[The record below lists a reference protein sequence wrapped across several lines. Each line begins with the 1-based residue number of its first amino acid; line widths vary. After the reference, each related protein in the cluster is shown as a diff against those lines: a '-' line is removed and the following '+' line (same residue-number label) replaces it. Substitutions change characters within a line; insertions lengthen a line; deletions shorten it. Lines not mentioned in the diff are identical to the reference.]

1 MWRNDLLML
10 SFQDNR
16 VYIGGNFAR
25 DLTPDEVEQLQN
37 YSQQV
42 DEYEQYVA
50 TTLKHVFLLDF
61 FFFCLQWSNFKC
73 LHKSFRH
80 CFNESWNIGSLGIIL
95 LEKKR
100 IFFIFPYFLTSQVS
114 ECWDLRCF
122 TAKSGPLWLEDSLFK

>member
-1 MWRNDLLML
+1 MWRNDPLIL

-61 FFFCLQWSNFKC
+61 FFF
-73 LHKSFRH
+73 
-80 CFNESWNIGSLGIIL
+80 L
-95 LEKKR
+95 LAVKQLLMFTQ
-100 IFFIFPYFLTSQVS
+100 IF
-114 ECWDLRCF
+114 
-122 TAKSGPLWLEDSLFK
+122 